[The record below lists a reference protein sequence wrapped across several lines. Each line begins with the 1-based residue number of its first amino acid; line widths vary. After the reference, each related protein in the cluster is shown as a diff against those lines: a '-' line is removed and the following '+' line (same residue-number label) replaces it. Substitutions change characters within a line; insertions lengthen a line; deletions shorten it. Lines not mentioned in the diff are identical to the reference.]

1 MSLNGSGVFSVN
13 TAGQPVQSG
22 TLITAAAFNAFT
34 ADVATALS
42 TALYKDGQ
50 QTATANQPMGTY
62 KHTGV
67 GDATAR
73 TQYASAGQVQD
84 GALQYLTS
92 VSGTNTITAGTSP
105 TPAAYAAGQRFSFIV
120 GTTNTGAVTLNVS
133 ALGAK
138 SVTKKMSGGKVAL
151 VANDLIANQSAE
163 VFYDGTDFILETART
178 YSQGANVVSANTINL
193 DTTTGDLIDVTGTTA
208 ITAITLVQGE
218 QRMVRFTDILT
229 LTNGAS
235 LVLPGGANITTA
247 AGDFAVFRGYASG
260 VVRCVTYSPISGL
273 SLARF
278 NVPQLQPITASVAAN
293 AITVSASALTLD
305 FRATSLTNG
314 AVTTVSGTPA
324 NLTIAA
330 SDSFGLVTAAGSQRI
345 AVLAINNAGTI
356 ELAATALSGGV
367 SIDETGVITTVTAAT
382 TGTQIKSTTA
392 RSNVAYRVIGLI
404 DATFTTATG
413 WGSLALVQG
422 TGGNAAESM
431 QSLGYGQT
439 WQNVTGSRAAGTTYY
454 NNTGRPIV
462 VNVYVNYTSNASN
475 TYTVNGVTVAGIGG
489 SGAAANMNMTAS
501 FVVPPGASYL
511 MSAGGGTISS
521 WSELR

>member
-1 MSLNGSGVFSVN
+1 MSLNGSGTWN
-13 TAGQPVQSG
+13 LTAGQPVQSG
-22 TLITAAAFNAFT
+22 TLITAATFNALV
-34 ADVATALS
+34 ADIQATFN

-178 YSQGANVVSANTINL
+178 YSQGANVASASTINL

-208 ITAITLVQGE
+208 ITAITLAQGE
-218 QRMVRFTDILT
+218 QRTVRFTGILT

-235 LVLPGGANITTA
+235 LVLPGGADITTA

-260 VVRCVTYSPISGL
+260 VVRCVTYSLASG
-273 SLARF
+273 
-278 NVPQLQPITASVAAN
+278 
-293 AITVSASALTLD
+293 
-305 FRATSLTNG
+305 
-314 AVTTVSGTPA
+314 
-324 NLTIAA
+324 
-330 SDSFGLVTAAGSQRI
+330 
-345 AVLAINNAGTI
+345 
-356 ELAATALSGGV
+356 
-367 SIDETGVITTVTAAT
+367 
-382 TGTQIKSTTA
+382 
-392 RSNVAYRVIGLI
+392 
-404 DATFTTATG
+404 
-413 WGSLALVQG
+413 LALVAPP
-422 TGGNAAESM
+422 TFTPSKTNALAGSIIATAYTQS
-431 QSLGYGQT
+431 QSLVVG
-439 WQNVTGSRAAGTTYY
+439 AGTAIPYD
-454 NNTGRPIV
+454 NTIPQITEGDLFLTAPAF
-462 VNVYVNYTSNASN
+462 TPSNASN
-475 TYTVNGVTVAGIGG
+475 ILRITVQFSGTENTNTSTYMTVALFQDSTANAI
-489 SGAAANMNMTAS
+489 AAAVKDVASNPGNLPIPTMIVYYMTA
-501 FVVPPGASYL
+501 GTT
-511 MSAGGGTISS
+511 SATTFRVRAGLDTSNPVAMNGFNSATLYGGKLTSS
-521 WSELR
+521 ITVEEIKV